1 MKESIEQENYINKE
15 YSYNEFFKKKIVITG
30 ASSGIGLSVALYF
43 LNSGAKVILAGRD
56 IKTLQKLCEKL
67 GFSNAIIMLLDLNS
81 DISIYDF
88 KTSVVER
95 FKTIDILINCAG
107 IKLDGDL
114 EKTYPHD
121 FDYTIDVNLRSL
133 FYLINNL
140 SGFMN
145 KNSSIINMSCLY
157 GTNPM
162 VGMISHNVSKAGVE
176 ALTRYA
182 AAEFAEY
189 GIRVNAITACPVD
202 TNSMRFVKVEEN
214 EIKIF
219 MKKMEKNIPLGRIAR
234 PDDIT
239 KVIVFLSS
247 ERSKNITGQIIRVDG
262 GRGLTSSG
270 YVHYKGFLNMNSRF
284 EPDGEIKNVNN
295 LFGLGNLLNN
305 NKIITKKDIPKDE
318 KELKKFINN
327 KMKES
332 NFSTNLYDAYLQ
344 DHISYK
350 IVDNNDQRL
359 IDKYLNKKTPNP
371 LYDIKKSKSKQNPNM
386 KNFGFPSVINAMNKD
401 LSQSQNNNVI
411 KPGLSYVGNNKRY
424 NNNIISEKDDEFRDS
439 KPKYI

>member
-1 MKESIEQENYINKE
+1 MKESIEQENYIHKD

-214 EIKIF
+214 EIKNF
-219 MKKMEKNIPLGRIAR
+219 MKKMEKYIPLGRIAR

-239 KVIVFLSS
+239 KVIIFLSS

-262 GRGLTSSG
+262 GRSLTSSG
-270 YVHYKGFLNMNSRF
+270 YVHYKGMLKMNSRF
-284 EPDGEIKNVNN
+284 EPDGEKRQINN
-295 LFGLGNLLNN
+295 LFGLGNLLNI
-305 NKIITKKDIPKDE
+305 KIEQKEDVPKDE

-327 KMKES
+327 KIKES
-332 NFSTNLYDAYLQ
+332 NFSTNLSDAF
-344 DHISYK
+344 ISNNPMYK

-359 IDKYLNKKTPNP
+359 TDKFLKGKNPNP
-371 LYDIKKSKSKQNPNM
+371 LYDLKKYKKQIYGKNTGFNSVNIIMNNDSMQSSNLFKPSKS
-386 KNFGFPSVINAMNKD
+386 VIGNNQINNKFNMNKSEGPKD
-401 LSQSQNNNVI
+401 NMQN
-411 KPGLSYVGNNKRY
+411 KY
-424 NNNIISEKDDEFRDS
+424 N
-439 KPKYI
+439 

>member
-1 MKESIEQENYINKE
+1 MKQNK
-15 YSYNEFFKKKIVITG
+15 YSLGNKLSNEFLNKKIIVTG
-30 ASSGIGLSVALYF
+30 ASSGIGLTTALYF
-43 LNSGAKVILAGRD
+43 LNCGAKVILAGRD
-56 IKTLQKLCEKL
+56 LKTMKKICEDNK
-67 GFSNAIIMLLDLNS
+67 FYNAIIMKLELKD

-107 IKLDGDL
+107 VKMDGDL
-114 EKTYPHD
+114 EKTYPQD
-121 FDYTIDVNLRSL
+121 FDYTLDVNLRSM

-140 SGFMN
+140 SSFME

-162 VGMISHNVSKAGVE
+162 AGMISHNVSKAGLE

-182 AAEFAEY
+182 AAEFSGF

-202 TNSMRFVKVEEN
+202 TNSMRLMQVEN
-214 EIKIF
+214 SEIEKF
-219 MKKMEKNIPLGRIAR
+219 NKNMEKNIPLGRIAR

-239 KVIVFLSS
+239 KVIVFLAS

-270 YVHYKGFLNMNSRF
+270 YVHYKGMLKMNSRF
-284 EPDGEIKNVNN
+284 EPDGEKRQINN
-295 LFGLGNLLNN
+295 LFGLGNLLNI
-305 NKIITKKDIPKDE
+305 KIEQKEDVPKDE

-327 KMKES
+327 KIKES
-332 NFSTNLYDAYLQ
+332 NFSTNLSDAF
-344 DHISYK
+344 ISNNPMYK

-359 IDKYLNKKTPNP
+359 TDKFLKGKNPNP
-371 LYDIKKSKSKQNPNM
+371 LYDLKKYKKQIYGKNTGFNSVNIIMNNDSMQSSNLFKPSKS
-386 KNFGFPSVINAMNKD
+386 VIGNNQINNKFNMNKSEGPKD
-401 LSQSQNNNVI
+401 NMQN
-411 KPGLSYVGNNKRY
+411 KY
-424 NNNIISEKDDEFRDS
+424 N
-439 KPKYI
+439 